1 MKNYTVFILNI
12 LLVFG
17 ALYALTRGF
26 YLSLAGFLSATYF
39 SFDWLAEKH
48 ICLAL
53 GQPSFK
59 RYPQSTVQISLLVA
73 ITCFAVG
80 V

>member
-1 MKNYTVFILNI
+1 MKNYAVFILNT

-26 YLSLAGFLSATYF
+26 YLSLVGFLSAAYF

-59 RYPQSTVQISLLVA
+59 RYPQSAVQISLLVA
-73 ITCFAVG
+73 STCFAVG